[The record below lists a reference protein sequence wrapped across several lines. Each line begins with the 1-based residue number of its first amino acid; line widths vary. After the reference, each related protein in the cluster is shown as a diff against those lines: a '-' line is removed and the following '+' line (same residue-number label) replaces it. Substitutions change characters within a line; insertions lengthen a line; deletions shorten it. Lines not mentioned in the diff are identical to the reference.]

1 MEINVTKEVDKHM
14 SLAIT
19 ETVHHILIEWGYD
32 VTAFD
37 WELNVTLLE
46 KEDDDG

>member
-1 MEINVTKEVDKHM
+1 MEINVTKLVDRQT

-19 ETVHHILIEWGYD
+19 EMVHDILIDLGHSL
-32 VTAFD
+32 TAFD
-37 WELNVTLLE
+37 WELTVTLPE